1 MTKSGREIMEIF
13 EAFDLTGT
21 AWSAAQLTGC
31 DAKTVA
37 RYVAVR
43 DAGGDPLA
51 KTARP
56 RLIDGFMDKVE
67 ELVDRSQG
75 EDPGGRGAPQARRD
89 GLPGVGAV
97 DPAGGRGGEGGLA
110 GGQAKALPALDTRAG
125 DVAAVGLGRRAAD
138 QRPEDA
144 AVRGVAGLVPVPGGD
159 PGLGPAARHADLV
172 HRPGAARRRRGADL
186 PADRQRAHRHHGPRR
201 GDPGA
206 APGDGRARPALRLQ
220 GGDVRA
226 VRPGVQ
232 GRGRGDGEDRQ
243 GRPGALGGEPA
254 AGLRQLRGAGG
265 SLPRVLRPG
274 QRPGA
279 PGDRGRPGRAAGGR
293 AGAAAPAAGRALRA
307 GAGRGAAGRR
317 RPDGP
322 VRVGAL
328 LHPARPRRDQG
339 VVPGRRGG
347 AGDHRPH
354 RPRRGRDRPA
364 PPVDPGQPADP
375 ATSTTRT
382 IPAGTGRASPGRGRG
397 RRPRRRSWP
406 SATARSGGSPRP
418 PPPARPGS
426 GRRWPARSSWPPWSA
441 RTGWTRRSGWRRSPA
456 GSPTATWPRS
466 STTWPPSG
474 RPSGSCIADEAHSVQ
489 PGTSGWARLGTQE
502 AGR

>member
-51 KTARP
+51 RAVPAAADRRVHAEDRGAGRP
-56 RLIDGFMDKVE
+56 E
-67 ELVDRSQG
+67 QG
-75 EDPGGRGAPQARRD
+75 QDPGGRGAPQDHRD

-110 GGQAKALPALDTRAG
+110 GGPAAALPAVGAGAG

-138 QRPEDA
+138 RGRKTQLFC
-144 AVRGVAGLVPVPGGD
+144 GVAGLVPVPGGD
-159 PGLGPAARHADLV
+159 PGLGPAAGHPDLV

-201 GDPGA
+201 RDPGA
-206 APGDGRARPALRLQ
+206 APGDGRAGPALRLQ
-220 GGDVRA
+220 GGDLRA

-232 GRGRGDGEDRQ
+232 GRGRGHGEDRQ
-243 GRPGALGGEPA
+243 GRPGAVGGEPA
-254 AGLRQLRGAGG
+254 AGLRQLRRARGG
-265 SLPRVLRPG
+265 LPGVLRPG

-279 PGDRGRPGRAAGGR
+279 PGDRGGPGREAGGR
-293 AGAAAPAAGRALRA
+293 AGDAAPAAGRAACA

-317 RPDGP
+317 RPDRP
-322 VRVGAL
+322 VRVGPL
-328 LHPARPRRDQG
+328 LHPARPRRHQG

-347 AGDHRPH
+347 TGDHRPD
-354 RPRRGRDRPA
+354 RPRARPRS
-364 PPVDPGQPADP
+364 PGTGCRCRAARRS

-382 IPAGTGRASPGRGRG
+382 TRAGTGRASPGPGRG
-397 RRPRRRSWP
+397 PRPRPRSWP
-406 SATARSGGSPRP
+406 SATARSGGWPRP
-418 PPPARPGS
+418 PRPARSGS

-466 STTWPPSG
+466 STTWPPSA
-474 RPSGSCIADEAHSVQ
+474 RP
-489 PGTSGWARLGTQE
+489 ARS
-502 AGR
+502 